1 MKQFKLSLLSTAIVA
16 MSAQAADYSNQTI
29 IVEGTS
35 MRPGAFGV
43 APDSSAL
50 KDTAALLKRVPG
62 ANINRNG
69 PLTGIASYRGQYGA
83 RVNTVVD
90 GMSWKEVGPN
100 SMDPPLSHV
109 PASLTETLTVYRGIA
124 PVSSGIE
131 TTGGTIVAESRK
143 SKFGQGADFES
154 HGVGT
159 IGYSS
164 VDDGLT
170 ASVFTEYSNENH
182 RLHLSRSLEKG
193 SDYEFDGS
201 DTVDPSQYDRDA
213 YTVGYGFRQGVHD
226 VGFNYSNNDTGHT
239 GTPSLPMDIMSVRG
253 GILSADYSVQLGAG
267 RSLETSYYYQDMRH
281 WMNNFQLRP
290 NGALASQFRQAQT
303 EVDGGGLSA
312 VYKMQASG
320 GELSIGLEGD
330 ESNHE
335 TYISDPTSPFF
346 VDNFNGV
353 ERDRYSVF
361 TEWDGAIGEGLNLEA
376 GLRYTR
382 IDMDAGDVDI
392 IGGAP
397 LPARNLR
404 DAFNASDRSESDDN
418 WDVSL
423 VATQQMSNELSVEV
437 GFARKTRSA
446 SYQERYLWL
455 PLEATSGLADG
466 RLYIGDINLDP
477 EVAYQFELGA
487 EFASGNLYFA
497 PRAFYHRIND
507 YIQGEASTNGFANM
521 VSMANSGQGALQFA
535 NVDAELYGMDVEWG
549 YELGSNLRLDGTV
562 SYVRGKRRDGG
573 DNLYRIAPLNTRAQL
588 TFEQDN
594 WSVATEVE
602 AYSAQN
608 DVAAYNAEQKT
619 GGYGLLHVRAEL
631 QPALGFNVGL
641 GVENIL
647 DKNYADHTSAINR
660 AAGSDVAVGDK
671 VPGQGRNVYLTAS
684 YEW

>member
-213 YTVGYGFRQGVHD
+213 YIVGYGFRQGVHD

-353 ERDRYSVF
+353 E
-361 TEWDGAIGEGLNLEA
+361 IG
-376 GLRYTR
+376 
-382 IDMDAGDVDI
+382 
-392 IGGAP
+392 
-397 LPARNLR
+397 
-404 DAFNASDRSESDDN
+404 
-418 WDVSL
+418 
-423 VATQQMSNELSVEV
+423 
-437 GFARKTRSA
+437 
-446 SYQERYLWL
+446 
-455 PLEATSGLADG
+455 
-466 RLYIGDINLDP
+466 
-477 EVAYQFELGA
+477 
-487 EFASGNLYFA
+487 
-497 PRAFYHRIND
+497 RAH
-507 YIQGEASTNGFANM
+507 A
-521 VSMANSGQGALQFA
+521 
-535 NVDAELYGMDVEWG
+535 
-549 YELGSNLRLDGTV
+549 
-562 SYVRGKRRDGG
+562 
-573 DNLYRIAPLNTRAQL
+573 
-588 TFEQDN
+588 
-594 WSVATEVE
+594 
-602 AYSAQN
+602 
-608 DVAAYNAEQKT
+608 
-619 GGYGLLHVRAEL
+619 
-631 QPALGFNVGL
+631 
-641 GVENIL
+641 
-647 DKNYADHTSAINR
+647 
-660 AAGSDVAVGDK
+660 
-671 VPGQGRNVYLTAS
+671 
-684 YEW
+684 